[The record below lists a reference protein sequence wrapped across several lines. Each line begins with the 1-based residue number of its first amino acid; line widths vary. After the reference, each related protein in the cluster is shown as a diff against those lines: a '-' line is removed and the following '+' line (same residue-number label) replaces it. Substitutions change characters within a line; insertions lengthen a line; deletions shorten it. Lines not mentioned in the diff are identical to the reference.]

1 MTRFTYSIVV
11 LIISIFSLQAQN
23 NTDAEKVIDNLLNT
37 AKTSAIKT
45 NFNLSVT
52 KKNAVNSQSGS
63 GTFTL
68 KGNKFVLEMEG
79 MKAWFDGKTQWAYME
94 QSNEVSITEPTEAEL
109 AQTNPMAI
117 LLGYKAKCIVRFSK
131 TKSSQNHIVEMIPKL
146 KNSDFIKI
154 EVQVNKNSGNLVS
167 IKLTDKKNTSTLL
180 TLTNYHKGVKLSDD
194 VFVFNKAKFKGVTMN
209 DLR

>member
-11 LIISIFSLQAQN
+11 FIFSIFCLQAQN
-23 NTDAEKVIDNLLNT
+23 NTDAEKVINNLLNT

-45 NFNLSVT
+45 NFSLSVT
-52 KKNAVNSQSGS
+52 KKNAVTSQSGS

-68 KGNKFVLEMEG
+68 KGNKFVLEMDD

-94 QSNEVSITEPTEAEL
+94 QSNEVSITEPTETEL

-117 LLGYKAKCIVRFSK
+117 LLGYKTKCIVRFSK
-131 TKSSQNHIVEMIPKL
+131 TKSAQNHIVEMIPKL
-146 KNSDFIKI
+146 KTNDFIKI

-167 IKLTDKKNTSTLL
+167 IKLTDKKYTSTLL
-180 TLTNYHKGVKLSDD
+180 TLSNYQKGVKITDD

>member
-11 LIISIFSLQAQN
+11 LIISIFSTQAQN

-94 QSNEVSITEPTEAEL
+94 QSNEVSITEPTESEL

-167 IKLTDKKNTSTLL
+167 IKLTDKKYTSTLL
-180 TLTNYHKGVKLSDD
+180 TLTNYQKGVKLSDD